1 MALPVSLPEGSTF
14 SCGTG
19 TYGLRVVV
27 AVLPAWWRFA
37 QCMRRYYDTKEAN
50 PHLINAGKYST
61 SFFVVVFSAVAST
74 VIGGERFKRV
84 WCCAV
89 LM

>member
-1 MALPVSLPEGSTF
+1 
-14 SCGTG
+14 
-19 TYGLRVVV
+19 
-27 AVLPAWWRFA
+27 
-37 QCMRRYYDTKEAN
+37 MRRYYDTKEAN

>member
-1 MALPVSLPEGSTF
+1 MF

-19 TYGLRVVV
+19 TYAVRVLV

-37 QCMRRYYDTKEAN
+37 QCLRRYYDTKEAN

-74 VIGGERFKRV
+74 VIGETTSCVRMCVCVTFTFQFCPFSG
-84 WCCAV
+84 
-89 LM
+89 

>member
-1 MALPVSLPEGSTF
+1 M
-14 SCGTG
+14 
-19 TYGLRVVV
+19 

-74 VIGGERFKRV
+74 VIGGESLNVFG
-84 WCCAV
+84 AV
-89 LM
+89 LC